1 MKLRFAPSPT
11 GHLHVGNA
19 RTLILNW
26 LYAKKHGADF
36 ILRFD
41 DTDPER
47 SRDEYVDQI
56 KVDMAWLGLVYSQD
70 YKQSDRLSLYL
81 AAAEQLKKKGRLYP
95 CYETKQELDF
105 KRKRQLSQ
113 GRPPLYD
120 RAALNL
126 TQDDIR
132 QFEAEGRVPH
142 WRFKL
147 NAGEIAWDDI
157 AHGALSF
164 QGANLSDPILIREN
178 GAPVFTLSGVVD
190 DIDLNI
196 THIVRGDDHISNTA
210 IQIQIIEALGCD
222 PQAFHFAHLP
232 LMTGAQGEGFS
243 KRLGSLSLKQ
253 LRADGYE
260 PLALVNYLGRLGN
273 SKEYDLALSLEEL
286 ANSFDLNEYGKS
298 SPKFSLEDLGRINA
312 KILQTLPFERVKG
325 CFEQEAYQDVT
336 PEFWDMVKGN
346 LNKIQDLGLYTQ
358 ICFADVTPVS
368 ADAIADKDYLQ
379 KACEALPP
387 EPWSEETWKQWTA
400 TLKDITGRKG
410 KELFMPL
417 RQALTGEDH
426 GPEMHKLLPFIGYEK
441 AIKRLSGVRA

>member
-47 SRDEYVDQI
+47 SRDEYAEQI
-56 KVDMAWLGLVYSQD
+56 KVDMAWLGLVYSQA
-70 YKQSDRLSLYL
+70 YKQSDRLTLYL
-81 AAAEQLKKKGRLYP
+81 EAAEQLKQSGRLYP

-113 GRPPLYD
+113 GRPPIYD
-120 RAALNL
+120 RAALKL
-126 TQDDIR
+126 TAEDIAH
-132 QFEAEGRVPH
+132 FEAEGRVPH

-147 NAGEIAWDDI
+147 NAGEIAWDDL

-190 DIDLNI
+190 DIDLKI

-222 PQAFHFAHLP
+222 PRAFHFAHLP

-253 LRADGYE
+253 LHAEGYE
-260 PLALVNYLGRLGN
+260 PLALLNYLGRLGN
-273 SKEYDLALSLEEL
+273 SKEYELAFSLEEL
-286 ANSFDLNEYGKS
+286 AQTFDLQEYGRS
-298 SPKFSLEDLGRINA
+298 SPKFSLEDLGRVNA
-312 KILQTLPFERVKG
+312 KVLQALSFDSIKG
-325 CFEQEAYQDVT
+325 RLEQEGYPDVA
-336 PEFWDMVKGN
+336 PEFWEMVKGN
-346 LNKIQDLGLYTQ
+346 LNKLQDLRLYTQ
-358 ICFADVTPVS
+358 ICFAEVIPVITDE
-368 ADAIADKDYLQ
+368 AYLQ
-379 KACEALPP
+379 IACEALPS
-387 EPWSEETWKQWTA
+387 EPWSEATWKQWT
-400 TLKDITGRKG
+400 TVLKESTDRKG
-410 KELFMPL
+410 KDLFMPL

-441 AIKRLSGVRA
+441 AIKRLSGRRA

>member
-47 SRDEYVDQI
+47 SRDEYAEQI
-56 KVDMAWLGLVYSQD
+56 KVDMAWLGLVYSQA

-81 AAAEQLKKKGRLYP
+81 EAAEQLKQNGRLYP

-113 GRPPLYD
+113 GRPPIYD
-120 RAALNL
+120 RAALKL
-126 TQDDIR
+126 TAEDIA

-147 NAGEIAWDDI
+147 NAGEIAWDDL
-157 AHGALSF
+157 AHGALAF

-190 DIDLNI
+190 DIDLKI

-222 PQAFHFAHLP
+222 PRAFHFAHLP

-253 LRADGYE
+253 LHADGYE
-260 PLALVNYLGRLGN
+260 PLALLNYLGRLGN
-273 SKEYDLALSLEEL
+273 SKEYELAFSLEEL
-286 ANSFDLNEYGKS
+286 AQTFDLQEYGRS
-298 SPKFSLEDLGRINA
+298 SPKFSLEDLGRVNA
-312 KILQTLPFERVKG
+312 KILQALSFDSIKERL
-325 CFEQEAYQDVT
+325 EQEGYPDVT
-336 PEFWDMVKGN
+336 LEFWEMVKGN
-346 LNKIQDLGLYTQ
+346 LNKLQDLRLYTQ
-358 ICFADVTPVS
+358 ICFAEVTPVTT
-368 ADAIADKDYLQ
+368 DAAYLQ
-379 KACEALPP
+379 LACEALPP
-387 EPWSEETWKQWTA
+387 EPWSEATWKQWT
-400 TLKDITGRKG
+400 TVLKESTGRKG
-410 KELFMPL
+410 KDLFMPL

-441 AIKRLSGVRA
+441 AIKRLSGRRA